1 MEKRGAQPILTLL
14 MLGAFLAVGIGFA
27 LYAAFAM
34 EASDED
40 ASAADV
46 LAAGLTLAPDAKGS
60 GPARAA
66 TPAAPGTD
74 AKVRGVVRL
83 YRTKAPVAGLELTLK
98 RADLN
103 PLTVTTEADGTFR
116 FEVVTPGAGWE
127 LTGSRAP
134 FAPISLT
141 MELAPSEERDAGTL
155 WREVPVGMT
164 AIVFDLTGKPLKGAT
179 VDVFAVS
186 RAGTVETSSSDDNS
200 WWWDTRAWEQRV
212 LAVTSNPKPTKS
224 ATTDATGTAVVD
236 GLMPGTYRVRASAAG
251 CATATRGG
259 VLLAPDAAP
268 APVRIVLGPGHEL
281 AGTVVDEKGAP
292 VVGANV
298 IAAEGDD
305 WSVGLDKWSAQTGE
319 KGAYKIEGLGAG
331 QMSIY
336 LDRPGKPLLLVG
348 YAGIPETTRY
358 EIRLRPGGS
367 IKGTVTDEQ
376 GKPVPKADV
385 RMAMQKSWS
394 PMAAVTDKDG
404 KFELLDVP
412 AGPIAYF
419 RIDCEG
425 YMPYPDPSAPESG
438 SGESLREGAVM
449 TRDVVLR
456 RGLAAEVRVTASDT
470 NQPVEG
476 CEVAL
481 YVVKQWGDSSQ
492 PWKATTDKE
501 GLAKISGLV
510 PGNYL
515 VVLKAPGYVQE
526 GLPPWYT
533 NLLSSP
539 DAMPAQWR
547 LNAAGG
553 AGAIKGDYKLTR
565 GAVVTGRVWDPNKQ
579 PVAGARV
586 TVQGARNEFPVF
598 SDGEGRFKIDAVAP
612 SNRCVAEAT
621 GADETRGASDPFIV
635 RPGQAVENIDVRL
648 AACGRVSGSVRTPDG
663 KPLMG
668 AMVRFVMG
676 KLDEQNPWGFHQ
688 FQAAERFPV
697 GPDGR
702 FTIPT
707 IPSGNATVRAD
718 AEGYLPAWKN
728 DVVVLANNETG
739 GVELILRNAL
749 EISGRVE
756 AQSGGTVA
764 GAQIYA
770 QYTGVG
776 EKRSWGGF
784 VTGLSG
790 EPSAQTD
797 NEGKFTLKSMQE
809 GNYTIWAQAPG
820 FASGTR
826 VNTKTGAGDVIIRLA
841 PGKKI
846 SGVVKDE
853 SQSPVGG
860 VPVRALKTDNSR
872 QTEWWWWGSAQ
883 VYTAPDGT
891 FELADLADTAYD
903 LTVSAMWQW
912 GREVNVEDTK
922 LQGVNAGRDDVVITV
937 KTGSVIEGRIVDRD
951 EKPIRV
957 AWISA
962 QFESGNE
969 ENEDWTSQRWAQATP
984 EGTFRVVG
992 LKPGSYT
999 IWAWGDFKAAQ
1010 LQGVGTGTKDA
1021 KFIVEPG
1028 FSIWGRIVDVE
1039 GLALAGQCNF
1049 QTRKAGEENW
1059 SWSNVVQPGDGHFV
1073 VLSLDE
1079 GRYDLQVQAEGY
1091 APVVVPNVTA
1101 GQRDL
1106 TVTVQKGLEIAG
1118 TVVDATG
1125 NGAANA
1131 NVWAMQLNP
1140 SGGAHPAQQ
1149 SVQTD
1154 DKGNFR
1160 MVGLAPGNYRVIAR
1174 ANEMAPAVLPSVAAG
1189 TMSVRAVLEVGVTVS
1204 GSVADE
1210 GGNAL
1215 TGYQGHIQ
1223 LHLDGVSLCGAQIN
1237 QKDGTFEFKNVPS
1250 AQKWKLH
1257 GWAWNQSGSQLQI
1270 NHDAEIDSGATDVK
1284 VVAKPHR

>member
-1 MEKRGAQPILTLL
+1 MEKRGARPLLTLSAL
-14 MLGAFLAVGIGFA
+14 ATFLVAGIGGVI
-27 LYAAFAM
+27 YAALVA
-34 EASDED
+34 EPSADDPSAVTASLVGP
-40 ASAADV
+40 SA
-46 LAAGLTLAPDAKGS
+46 APDAKTS
-60 GPARAA
+60 GPSRAA
-66 TPAAPGTD
+66 APAAQGTD
-74 AKVRGVVRL
+74 AHVRGVVRL
-83 YRTKAPVAGLELTLK
+83 YRTKAVVEGLELTLK
-98 RADLN
+98 RPEAN
-103 PLTVTTEADGTFR
+103 PLTVTTGPDGTFR
-116 FEVVTPGAGWE
+116 FQAVSPGVGWE

-134 FAPISLT
+134 YAPISLP
-141 MELAPSEERDAGTL
+141 MELAPSEERDVGTL
-155 WREVPVGMT
+155 WLEVPVGMT
-164 AIVFDLTGKPLKGAT
+164 AIVYDLSGKPLKGAT

-186 RAGTVETSSSDDNS
+186 RAGTVATSQNDNE
-200 WWWDTRAWEQRV
+200 WWWDMRAWEQRV

-224 ATTDATGTAVVD
+224 ATTDETGKAVVD

-281 AGTVVDEKGAP
+281 SGTVVDEKGAA

-305 WSVGLDKWSAQTGE
+305 WSVGLDKWAAATSD
-319 KGAYKIEGLGAG
+319 KGAFKLDGLAAG

-348 YAGIPETTRY
+348 SAGIPETTRY
-358 EIRLRPGGS
+358 DIRLRPGGS
-367 IKGTVTDEQ
+367 IRGTVTDEQ
-376 GKPVPKADV
+376 GKPVAKADV

-394 PMAAVTDKDG
+394 PMAGVTDKDG
-404 KFELLDVP
+404 KFDLADVP

-456 RGLAAEVRVTASDT
+456 RGLAAEVHVTGSDT
-470 NQPVEG
+470 NEAIEG
-476 CEVAL
+476 CEVTL
-481 YVVKQWGDSSQ
+481 YVVKQWGDASQ

-533 NLLSSP
+533 NLLQSP

-547 LNAAGG
+547 LNASGDGG
-553 AGAIKGDYKLTR
+553 AIRGDYKLTR

-598 SDGEGRFKIDAVAP
+598 SDGEGRFKMDAVAP
-612 SNRCVAEAT
+612 SNRCVAEAF
-621 GADETRGASDPFIV
+621 GADDARGASDPFIV
-635 RPGQAVENIDVRL
+635 RPGQTVENIDVRL
-648 AACGRVSGSVRTPDG
+648 APCGRASGTVRTPDG
-663 KPLMG
+663 KPLQG

-676 KLDEQNPWGFHQ
+676 KLDENNPWGFQQ
-688 FQAAERFPV
+688 FQSAERFPV

-702 FTIPT
+702 FSIPA
-707 IPSGNATVRAD
+707 IPAGNATVRAD

-728 DVVVLANNETG
+728 DVVIIANQETG

-797 NEGKFTLKSMQE
+797 AEGKFTLKSMQE

-853 SQSPVGG
+853 AQSPIGG
-860 VPVRALKTDNSR
+860 VPVRAQKTDNR
-872 QTEWWWWGSAQ
+872 NQGEWWWWGNAQ

-891 FELADLADTAYD
+891 FEMSDLADTAYD

-962 QFESGNE
+962 QFESGDQQNQ
-969 ENEDWTSQRWAQATP
+969 DWSSQRWAQTRP
-984 EGTFRVVG
+984 DGTFRVVG

-999 IWAWGDFKAAQ
+999 IWAWGDFKAAS
-1010 LQGVGTGTKDA
+1010 LKGVGSGTKDA
-1021 KFIVEPG
+1021 KIIVEPG

-1039 GLALAGQCNF
+1039 GLALAGECNF
-1049 QTRKAGEENW
+1049 QVRKAGEENW
-1059 SWSNVVQPGDGHFV
+1059 NWSNVVQPGDGNFV
-1073 VLSLDE
+1073 VLSLDQ
-1079 GRYDLQVQAEGY
+1079 GRYDLMVTADGY

-1101 GQRDL
+1101 GDREL
-1106 TVTVQKGLEIAG
+1106 TVTVQKGLDMAG
-1118 TVVDATG
+1118 TVADATG
-1125 NGAANA
+1125 SAAANA
-1131 NVWAMQLNP
+1131 NVWAIQLNP
-1140 SGGAHPAQQ
+1140 AAGAQAAQSQ
-1149 SVQTD
+1149 AQTD

-1160 MVGLAPGNYRVIAR
+1160 MVGLAPGEYRVIVR
-1174 ANEMAPAVLPSVAAG
+1174 AANLAPAILPSVAAG
-1189 TMSVRAVLEVGVTVS
+1189 STSVRAVLEVGVSVS

-1210 GGNAL
+1210 AGAAF
-1215 TGYQGHIQ
+1215 TGYNGQ
-1223 LHLDGVSLCGAQIN
+1223 LQLLLNDVGLCSAQIN
-1237 QKDGTFEFKNVPS
+1237 QKDGTFEFRNVPS
-1250 AQKWKLH
+1250 NQKWKLM
-1257 GWAWNQSGSQLQI
+1257 GWAWSQNGQYQLT
-1270 NHDAEIDSGATDVK
+1270 HEGEIESGATEVK
-1284 VVAKPHR
+1284 VVAKPNR